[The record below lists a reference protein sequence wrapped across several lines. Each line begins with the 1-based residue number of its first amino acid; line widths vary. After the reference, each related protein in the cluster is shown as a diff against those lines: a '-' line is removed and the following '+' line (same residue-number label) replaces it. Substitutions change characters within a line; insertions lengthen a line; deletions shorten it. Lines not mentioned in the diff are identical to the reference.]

1 MKISAN
7 EIKAGHLLELD
18 KELMLV
24 LKPPIH
30 TKPGKGGAYVQLEL
44 RILKTGNKLHTR
56 LSSSDHV
63 EKASLEQKEYQYLYK
78 EGDQIVLMDLETFEQ
93 MNIDSNI
100 IGDKLAYLKDNM
112 EVTLESYKDKI
123 INVKL
128 PNTVI
133 LEIIETDPVI
143 KGSTATSSYKP
154 AIVSNGMRI
163 SVPPYLIVGEK
174 ILIKTEDDSFVE
186 RVK

>member
-7 EIKAGHLLELD
+7 EIKAGHLLEID
-18 KELMLV
+18 GELMSV

-56 LSSSDHV
+56 ISSSDHV
-63 EKASLEQKEYQYLYK
+63 EKANLEQGEYNYLYK
-78 EGDQIVLMDLETFEQ
+78 EEDNLIFMNIVNFEQ
-93 MNIDSNI
+93 IFV
-100 IGDKLAYLKDNM
+100 DKLVLGEKALFLEDNM
-112 EVTLESYKDKI
+112 QVTLESYNEKI
-123 INVKL
+123 INIRL
-128 PNTVI
+128 PSTVI
-133 LEIIETDPVI
+133 LEILETDPVI

-154 AIVSNGMRI
+154 AIVSNGIRI
-163 SVPPYLIVGEK
+163 LVPPYLVVGEK
-174 ILIKTEDDSFVE
+174 ILVKTEDNSFVE

>member
-7 EIKAGHLLELD
+7 EIKSGHLLEIE

-24 LKPPIH
+24 LKPPVH

-44 RILKTGNKLHTR
+44 RTLKTGNKSHIR
-56 LSSSDHV
+56 LSSSDNV
-63 EKASLEQKEYQYLYK
+63 EKASLDQKEYQYLYK
-78 EGDQIVLMDLETFEQ
+78 EDDKLILMDLDSFEQ
-93 MNIDSNI
+93 IHVDSSI
-100 IGDKLAYLKDNM
+100 IGDKLPYLEDNM
-112 EVTLESYKDKI
+112 EITLESYKEKI
-123 INVKL
+123 INIKL

-133 LEIIETDPVI
+133 SEIIETDPVI

-154 AIVSNGMRI
+154 AILSNGIRI
-163 SVPPYLIVGEK
+163 TVPPYLVTGDK
-174 ILIKTEDDSFVE
+174 VVVKTEDDSYVE